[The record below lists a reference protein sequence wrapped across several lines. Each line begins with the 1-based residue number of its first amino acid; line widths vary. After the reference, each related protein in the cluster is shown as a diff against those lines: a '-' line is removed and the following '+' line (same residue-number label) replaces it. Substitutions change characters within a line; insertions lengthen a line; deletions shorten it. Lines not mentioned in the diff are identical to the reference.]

1 MKKYLSALI
10 FSSICV
16 FLFVQ
21 FNNIY
26 SYRYYGNWSIE
37 GLYRLQKDSVDVI
50 AAGDSHV
57 LTTINPAI
65 IWENQGVPCF
75 TVSSEGQDIWITYY
89 RLVEALKTQ
98 NPKLIIV
105 DVHNAVNDNQYSNDA
120 SGVMG
125 LLGMRLSCNKIQAVH
140 AAVTPDKYVDY
151 LLEFPIYHSRY
162 AQLTK
167 YDFERNYGDV
177 YLADMKGFQPLFH
190 SGYEACISDISEV
203 TGTIEL
209 NTKMEEYLYK
219 IIQLT
224 TEHKIPL
231 LLIAAPYC
239 SIDGAQQMKFNRI
252 GEIAESYGIPFINF
266 NMYLSE
272 IGLVP
277 EDFAD
282 PHHLDYNGA
291 EKFSDFLGRYIMQHY
306 SLMDKRG
313 NAEYQSWDKNAL
325 DYHQLIM
332 DYELDNSGTLDSFI
346 EKSDNAQYTVVISMS
361 KVDRENETV
370 QPMLERFGIDK
381 DNFRRNGLWVIHE
394 GTIVAE
400 LERESADTWQWVL
413 GESDLEVTLGYECT
427 PVTMYDGTN
436 YAVVDNGIN
445 VFVYNNYRNCVAG
458 YAGFLASEDFKL
470 YK

>member
-37 GLYRLQKDSVDVI
+37 GLYKLQKDSVDVI

-190 SGYEACISDISEV
+190 SGYEVCISDISEV

-209 NTKMEEYLYK
+209 NTKMEAYLYK

-266 NMYLSE
+266 NMYL
-272 IGLVP
+272 
-277 EDFAD
+277 
-282 PHHLDYNGA
+282 
-291 EKFSDFLGRYIMQHY
+291 
-306 SLMDKRG
+306 
-313 NAEYQSWDKNAL
+313 
-325 DYHQLIM
+325 
-332 DYELDNSGTLDSFI
+332 
-346 EKSDNAQYTVVISMS
+346 
-361 KVDRENETV
+361 
-370 QPMLERFGIDK
+370 
-381 DNFRRNGLWVIHE
+381 
-394 GTIVAE
+394 
-400 LERESADTWQWVL
+400 
-413 GESDLEVTLGYECT
+413 
-427 PVTMYDGTN
+427 
-436 YAVVDNGIN
+436 
-445 VFVYNNYRNCVAG
+445 
-458 YAGFLASEDFKL
+458 
-470 YK
+470 